1 MFNYRHL
8 FIFVCNP
15 AARKVQPCHLVGLL
29 ILVNGFNRP
38 YSVAKNDHF
47 RTIFIT
53 GLVQTSFFMAIFCKK
68 MSQKWVGAQKALG
81 TN

>member
-15 AARKVQPCHLVGLL
+15 APGKVQPCHLVGLL
-29 ILVNGFNRP
+29 ILVNGFIGP
-38 YSVAKNDHF
+38 YWVAKNDQF

-53 GLVQTSFFMAIFCKK
+53 GLVQASFFMAIFCKK
-68 MSQKWVGAQKALG
+68 MS
-81 TN
+81 

>member
-15 AARKVQPCHLVGLL
+15 VAGKVQLCHLMGLL
-29 ILVNGFNRP
+29 ILVNGFSGP
-38 YSVAKNDHF
+38 YLVATNDQF
-47 RTIFIT
+47 RIIFIT
-53 GLVQTSFFMAIFCKK
+53 GLVQASFFMAIFCKK
-68 MSQKWVGAQKALG
+68 MSQKWLGAQKALG